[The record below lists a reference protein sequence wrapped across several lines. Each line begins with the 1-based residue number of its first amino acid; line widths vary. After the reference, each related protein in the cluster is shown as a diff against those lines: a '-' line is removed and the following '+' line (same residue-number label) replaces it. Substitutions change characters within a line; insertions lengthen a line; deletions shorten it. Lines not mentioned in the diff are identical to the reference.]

1 MKKLQYGRSMIEMLG
16 VLAIIGVLSV
26 GAIAGYQKAMTK
38 YKLNKYAADIN
49 SMIMNLKTLHANQRE
64 ITAIKNK
71 YYVPESLYQDYNL
84 DKDQTAFTDKFGNRW
99 INNEI
104 GIAVRM
110 GGYQHQYSQ
119 EKRAPIIK
127 ETCPLIL
134 QVTKDIKI
142 KSSLQYPKGSV
153 QICNK
158 GCPYT
163 FDQLTLEN
171 INEFCDIVINAQNGD
186 AIMYIYYNE

>member
-1 MKKLQYGRSMIEMLG
+1 MKKLQHGRSMVEMLG

-64 ITAIKNK
+64 IAAIKNK
-71 YYVPESLYQDYNL
+71 YYVPESLYQKYSGE
-84 DKDQTAFTDKFGNRW
+84 TTTFIDKFGNDW
-99 INNEI
+99 VNNED

-110 GGYQHQYSQ
+110 GGELNAFSQ
-119 EKRAPIIK
+119 ERRASIIK

-142 KSSLQYPKGSV
+142 RSNIYHPKGNV
-153 QICNK
+153 KICNK

-163 FDQLTLEN
+163 FDQLTLEK
-171 INEFCDIVINAQNGD
+171 INELCDFILNAQNGN
-186 AIMYIYYNE
+186 AIMYIHYNE